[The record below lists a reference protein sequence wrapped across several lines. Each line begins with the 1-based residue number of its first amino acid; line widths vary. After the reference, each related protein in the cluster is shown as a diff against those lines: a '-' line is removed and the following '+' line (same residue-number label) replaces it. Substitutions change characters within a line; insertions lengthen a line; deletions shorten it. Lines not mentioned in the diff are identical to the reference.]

1 MLVRRGTCFKLLSL
15 LFGSLRFSDASSDLA
30 RSPHLGTWH
39 LPLPLLIGRWWWR
52 GGACL
57 IHTLWKS
64 MITFYVSA
72 TFSTRWFSLHQ
83 PSRCS
88 TFFQCNDSSFP
99 RISPTTVVSY
109 SNLMIRL
116 PSYLDTQLYVS
127 SINNSGLRTQPW
139 EDPVLSVI
147 GLELFFP
154 TWRDWGLSVR
164 KTRIQRHTVVF
175 RPSKESF
182 SISLCEIMS

>member
-1 MLVRRGTCFKLLSL
+1 MLVRRGTCFKFLSL

-30 RSPHLGTWH
+30 RSLH
-39 LPLPLLIGRWWWR
+39 LPLPLLIGRWF
-52 GGACL
+52 
-57 IHTLWKS
+57 TLWKS
-64 MITFYVSA
+64 MITFYASA

-127 SINNSGLRTQPW
+127 SVNNSGLRTQPW